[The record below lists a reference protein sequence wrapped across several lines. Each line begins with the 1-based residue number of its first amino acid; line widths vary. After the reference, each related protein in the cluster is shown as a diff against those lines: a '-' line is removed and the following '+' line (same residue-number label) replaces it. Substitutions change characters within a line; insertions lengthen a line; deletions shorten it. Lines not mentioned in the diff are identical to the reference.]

1 LQLEKLESLHQDAK
15 IPLQSTFLD
24 KSEKTDGNIIN
35 GQYSYIDPL
44 GSLVVVKYS
53 VNQVSIS
60 LTFYAQFLHTQIL
73 KVQKDT
79 DHFTLLGSACS
90 KALSKHIG
98 EIDTR
103 MAATMLRRDC

>member
-1 LQLEKLESLHQDAK
+1 LEKLESLHQDAK
-15 IPLQSTFLD
+15 IPLESTFLD

-60 LTFYAQFLHTQIL
+60 PTFYAQLLHTQIP
-73 KVQKDT
+73 KAQKDT
-79 DHFTLLGSACS
+79 NHLTEF
-90 KALSKHIG
+90 
-98 EIDTR
+98 
-103 MAATMLRRDC
+103 LRF